1 MNQFFTYTVYHQDSG
16 KVVAKDLFD
25 ASLVHLI
32 DKMIKEDIVKDIKM
46 TDYMDNPFIALD
58 TDSMMRDIE
67 SQGVFLFKRK
77 LHG

>member
-16 KVVAKDLFD
+16 KVVAKDLFE

-32 DKMIKEDIVKDIKM
+32 NKMKNEDLVKDINLEY
-46 TDYMDNPFIALD
+46 YMNTRGVVIDINSLI
-58 TDSMMRDIE
+58 RDIE
-67 SQGVFLFKRK
+67 SQGVFIFKYK

>member
-16 KVVAKDLFD
+16 KVVAKDLFE

-32 DKMIKEDIVKDIKM
+32 NKMKNEDLVKDINLEY
-46 TDYMDNPFIALD
+46 YMNTRGVVIDMSRLLD
-58 TDSMMRDIE
+58 DIE

-77 LHG
+77 IHG

>member
-1 MNQFFTYTVYHQDSG
+1 MNQFFTYTVYHQESG
-16 KVVAKDLFD
+16 KVVAKELFE

-32 DKMIKEDIVKDIKM
+32 NKMIEKDIVKDINLEY
-46 TDYMDNPFIALD
+46 YMNTRGVVIDMSRLLE
-58 TDSMMRDIE
+58 DIE

>member
-1 MNQFFTYTVYHQDSG
+1 MNQFFTYTVYHQGSG

-32 DKMIKEDIVKDIKM
+32 HKMIEEDIVKDIKM
-46 TDYMDNPFIALD
+46 TDYMNNPFVVLD
-58 TDSMMRDIE
+58 TDSLIKDIE

-77 LHG
+77 IHG

>member
-16 KVVAKDLFD
+16 KVVAKDLFE

-32 DKMIKEDIVKDIKM
+32 NKMWMEDLVKDIM
-46 TDYMDNPFIALD
+46 LADYMSTPGVVIDMSRLLD
-58 TDSMMRDIE
+58 DIE

-77 LHG
+77 IHG

>member
-1 MNQFFTYTVYHQDSG
+1 MNQFFTYTVYHSESG
-16 KVVAKDLFD
+16 KVVAKDLFEEV
-25 ASLVHLI
+25 LVHLI

-58 TDSMMRDIE
+58 IDNMMRDIE
-67 SQGVFLFKRK
+67 SQGVFIFKRK

>member
-1 MNQFFTYTVYHQDSG
+1 MNQFFTYTVYHLESG
-16 KVVAKDLFD
+16 KVVAKDLFE

-32 DKMIKEDIVKDIKM
+32 NKMIKKDLVKDINLEY
-46 TDYMDNPFIALD
+46 YMNTRNVVIDMIRLLD
-58 TDSMMRDIE
+58 DIE

>member
-1 MNQFFTYTVYHQDSG
+1 MNQFFTYTVYHQESG

-32 DKMIKEDIVKDIKM
+32 NKMIEEDIVKDIKM
-46 TDYMDNPFIALD
+46 TDYMDNPFVVLD
-58 TDSMMRDIE
+58 MSRLLDDIE